1 MSYQLELSIN
11 LNKVTNLSELKN
23 IIIEK
28 GYQCKLEDHYTM
40 YEYVGK
46 NRQTFRNHCIITFLF
61 MEHDE
66 LLAEFIRY
74 IKKIKN
80 VKIESLGVE
89 KGMFKLMY
97 ASKKYLNLMEKDMA
111 KRYLLSRKEKTL
123 YKQDSIIYK
132 AIYKN

>member
-1 MSYQLELSIN
+1 
-11 LNKVTNLSELKN
+11 
-23 IIIEK
+23 
-28 GYQCKLEDHYTM
+28 
-40 YEYVGK
+40 
-46 NRQTFRNHCIITFLF
+46 

-97 ASKKYLNLMEKDMA
+97 ASKNILILWKKIWQ
-111 KRYLLSRKEKTL
+111 RYLLSRKENTL
-123 YKQDSIIYK
+123 
-132 AIYKN
+132 